1 MTIEQKDSQSRVI
14 EVNETNEAGIGL
26 KSIEISSVELTLNT
40 IEKADTVA
48 VALDANGNKIEN
60 GSSNM
65 YELAIADHDIS
76 KVYVYICD
84 YEEYMDKIKAYGIE
98 GNHLDKSF
106 QEILEERA
114 LFKTVVDTTK

>member
-1 MTIEQKDSQSRVI
+1 MV

-76 KVYVYICD
+76 KVYVYILRLRRI
-84 YEEYMDKIKAYGIE
+84 Y
-98 GNHLDKSF
+98 
-106 QEILEERA
+106 R
-114 LFKTVVDTTK
+114 